1 MEAIIQELVP
11 YGPGAVFAAVV
22 FFAYKKQSEDLLQ
35 VIRNN
40 TTAITMMCERL
51 SSIESTLERLKDSR

>member
-40 TTAITMMCERL
+40 TVAITTMCERL
-51 SSIESTLERLKDSR
+51 SSIENALEMMRQPK